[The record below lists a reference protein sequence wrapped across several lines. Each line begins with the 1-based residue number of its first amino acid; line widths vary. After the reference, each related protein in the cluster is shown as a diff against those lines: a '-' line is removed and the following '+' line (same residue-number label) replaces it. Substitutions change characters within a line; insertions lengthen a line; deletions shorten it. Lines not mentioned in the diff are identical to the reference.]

1 MVLARRQHGF
11 RKKYHRYRIG
21 GCIRAIRDVN
31 EGPRIVIDGDIRD
44 STTRV
49 FLLRANKSQFLHYT
63 IKQKNRKVGNG
74 EPTRKCEADLR
85 EYET

>member
-11 RKKYHRYRIG
+11 RENYRRYRIS
-21 GCIRAIRDVN
+21 GCIRAIKDVD
-31 EGPRIVIDGDIRD
+31 EGPRIVIDGDICD

-49 FLLRANKSQFLHYT
+49 LLSRANKSQFLHYT

-74 EPTRKCEADLR
+74 EPTRKCDADLR
-85 EYET
+85 G